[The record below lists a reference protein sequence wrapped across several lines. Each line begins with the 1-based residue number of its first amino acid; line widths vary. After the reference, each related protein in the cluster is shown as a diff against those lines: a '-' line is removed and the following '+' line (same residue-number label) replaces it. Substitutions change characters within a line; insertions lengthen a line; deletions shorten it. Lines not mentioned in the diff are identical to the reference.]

1 MDIQKILGNKINN
14 LDEVAESITE
24 DTQLELLFDGLT
36 SKDNNYRYNCF
47 LLLEKI
53 TSKKVSWIYD
63 KWDFLA
69 GLLDSLNSYHRNIGL
84 VLLANLSYS
93 DTENRVESIID
104 KYLSHFNDEKFI
116 TARQCIQN
124 VWKIA
129 VNKPALKDKIVN
141 YLKRFNYGG
150 QHSNLIELDIQ
161 NALKKIR

>member
-1 MDIQKILGNKINN
+1 MDIKEILKNKINN

-53 TSKKVSWIYD
+53 TLKKVSWIYN

-69 GLLDSLNSYHRNIGL
+69 DLLDSTNSFHRNIGL
-84 VLLANLSYS
+84 ILLANLSYS
-93 DTENRVESIID
+93 DTENRIENIID
-104 KYLSHFNDEKFI
+104 KYLSRFNDEKFI
-116 TARQCIQN
+116 TVRQCIQN

-161 NALKKIR
+161 NALKKIK